1 MVAMVNGCNV
11 NGQSAICLTY
21 DDYNGGHYDND
32 NENCYDD
39 DDNDFDNDFGD
50 LPHWA
55 VCVQV
60 QECQHSL
67 FKLMMKMILMTTILM
82 KMILMTMILMT
93 MILMTTILVT
103 KFL

>member
-39 DDNDFDNDFGD
+39 DDNDFDNDFWWFAALG
-50 LPHWA
+50 
-55 VCVQV
+55 
-60 QECQHSL
+60 SL
-67 FKLMMKMILMTTILM
+67 RASARMPTFIIQTDDDNDSD
-82 KMILMTMILMT
+82 
-93 MILMTTILVT
+93 
-103 KFL
+103 